1 MEDNEEEILCRELG
15 IDSVEPLTDLPA
27 AHLDLSIDPYR
38 IHPALYR
45 AFIAGSAGMTV
56 LIDRLLDGVAAGRF
70 PPTDSPGDCRYCDF
84 RPICRVPDKLSAEEE
99 PPLLHWASAHWAEAE
114 AFTELRAART
124 WEGA

>member
-1 MEDNEEEILCRELG
+1 VDA
-15 IDSVEPLTDLPA
+15 VEFHFPA
-27 AHLDLSIDPYR
+27 RRGEHACYR
-38 IHPALYR
+38 YDR
-45 AFIAGSAGMTV
+45 RSYGSGWA